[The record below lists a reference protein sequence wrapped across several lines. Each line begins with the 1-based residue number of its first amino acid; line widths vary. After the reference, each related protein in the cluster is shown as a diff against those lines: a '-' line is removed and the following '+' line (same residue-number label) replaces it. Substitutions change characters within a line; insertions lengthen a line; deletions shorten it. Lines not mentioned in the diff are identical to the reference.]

1 MKEFKAAVVDD
12 DPNLRELLVECLR
25 FTDFD
30 AEGYEEA
37 ESLLQNLDLSPR
49 QEMPDL
55 ILVDLQLQPLKMQG
69 LELIGRLAERDIP
82 SEVVAMSGAYPMSDL
97 AEAIKIGA
105 SATFPKPFGD
115 IFHLIVKLKHLAEI
129 GKKRR
134 LKLGGFDHERQERPV
149 FLSYCSEDVKLATGL
164 RRNIEA
170 HDIDVW
176 YAPTTLNA
184 GDEWRP
190 RVESGID
197 HALAFIPLITDNYL
211 SSAVCFGELVR
222 FRTRLEAGPG
232 VRPLLLPVLAGISE
246 EGKRSPLLRPLLDQ
260 YQHIDLFVRFI
271 DSLTALLG
279 RIEFHILKSSKSQL
293 SGMGQGGAHGSGA
306 SATQASAV

>member
-1 MKEFKAAVVDD
+1 MKELKAAVVDD
-12 DPNLRELLVECLR
+12 DENLRELLLECLR
-25 FTDFD
+25 FTEFE

-37 ESLLQNLDLSPR
+37 EHLLQTLAFSPR

-69 LELIGRLAERDIP
+69 LELIGQLAERDIP
-82 SEVVAMSGAYPMSDL
+82 SEVVAMSGAYPTSDL

-105 SATFPKPFGD
+105 SAMVTKPFGD
-115 IFHLIVKLKHLAEI
+115 ILQLIVKMKHLAEI

-134 LKLGGFDHERQERPV
+134 LKLNGFDRERQVRPV
-149 FLSYCSEDVKLATGL
+149 FLSYCAEDVKLATGL

-176 YAPTTLNA
+176 YDLTSLNA

-190 RVESGID
+190 RVEAGID
-197 HALAFIPLITDNYL
+197 QALVFIALVTDSYL
-211 SSAVCFGELVR
+211 TSPVCYGELVR
-222 FRTRLEAGPG
+222 FRRRIEAGPEP
-232 VRPLLLPVLAGISE
+232 RPLLLPVLAGLSDD
-246 EGKRSPLLRPLLDQ
+246 GRRSPLFRPILDNYQ
-260 YQHIDLFVRFI
+260 YIDLFIRFI

-279 RIEFHILKSSKSQL
+279 RIEFHILKSSKAQHSERRP
-293 SGMGQGGAHGSGA
+293 AEVPA
-306 SATQASAV
+306 SELDQVQVTVV

>member
-12 DPNLRELLVECLR
+12 DPNLRELLLECLR
-25 FTDFD
+25 FTDFEAD
-30 AEGYEEA
+30 GYEEA
-37 ESLLQNLDLSPR
+37 EHLLQTLAFSSP

-55 ILVDLQLQPLKMQG
+55 ILIDLRLQPLRMQG
-69 LELIGRLAERDIP
+69 LELISQLAERDIP
-82 SEVVAMSGAYPMSDL
+82 SEVVAMSGADPTSDL
-97 AEAIKIGA
+97 VEAIKIGA
-105 SATFPKPFGD
+105 SAMVTKPFDD
-115 IFHLIVKLKHLAEI
+115 IFRLMVKLRNMAEI

-134 LKLGGFDHERQERPV
+134 LKLSGFDHERQERPV
-149 FLSYCSEDVKLATGL
+149 FLSYCAEDVKLATGL

-211 SSAVCFGELVR
+211 SSPICFGELVR
-222 FRTRLEAGPG
+222 FRRRLEPDSGLC
-232 VRPLLLPVLAGISE
+232 PLLLPVLAGLSE
-246 EGKRSPLLRPLLDQ
+246 DGKRNSLLRPLLDH

-271 DSLTALLG
+271 DSLTTLLG
-279 RIEFHILKSSKSQL
+279 RIEFHIIKSSKAPFA
-293 SGMGQGGAHGSGA
+293 GRGQNGTPESGA
-306 SATQASAV
+306 SKTQVVTV

>member
-25 FTDFD
+25 FTEFE
-30 AEGYEEA
+30 ARGYEEA
-37 ESLLQNLDLSPR
+37 EELLQSLAFSPLH
-49 QEMPDL
+49 EVPDL

-69 LELIGRLAERDIP
+69 LELIGQLAERDIP
-82 SEVVAMSGAYPMSDL
+82 SEVVAMSGAYPTSDL

-105 SATFPKPFGD
+105 SAMVTKPFGD
-115 IFHLIVKLKHLAEI
+115 ILQLIVKMKHLAEI

-134 LKLGGFDHERQERPV
+134 LKLNGFDHARQVRPV
-149 FLSYCSEDVKLATGL
+149 FLSYCAEDVKLATGL

-176 YAPTTLNA
+176 YDLTSLTA

-190 RVESGID
+190 RVEAGID
-197 HALAFIPLITDNYL
+197 HAQVFIALVTDSYL
-211 SSAVCFGELVR
+211 TSPVCHAELVR
-222 FRTRLEAGPG
+222 FRSRVEAGPEP
-232 VRPLLLPVLAGISE
+232 RPLLLPVLAGLSE
-246 EGKRSPLLRPLLDQ
+246 EGKRSPLFRPILDN

-271 DSLTALLG
+271 DSLTTLLG
-279 RIEFHILKSSKSQL
+279 RIEFHILKSSSK
-293 SGMGQGGAHGSGA
+293 AHRPERQHA
-306 SATQASAV
+306 EAPAA